1 MKKFLTGIAFLS
13 IASLSLS
20 ACGSTVEKSEES
32 AKNSEKGVIKV
43 VTSTDVYA
51 NIVESIGGD
60 TVEVTPLI
68 NSTSEDPHS
77 YEATSADRLS
87 VKDAQLV
94 VLNGGGY
101 DQFLENMAGQD
112 HKDQKVLNAV
122 EISGLQKDDDHAHE
136 HDHEHGDDHA
146 HEHGD
151 EHAHSH
157 EHAHEHGD
165 EHSHEH
171 GDDHSHEHGHHHH
184 HHGDF
189 NEHVWYDFVAM
200 QKLAGAIAEDLA
212 EEAPEHA
219 EQYRQAAGK
228 FKSELGELISQT
240 RGINAEGKKYIATEP
255 VPGYLLTMAGFSDA
269 TPSELTSAVESG
281 SDIAPLIMN
290 QVKEELQEK
299 QVGFFAYNEQTSSP
313 QTEELLKDA
322 QEAQIPHVSF
332 TETLPEGKDYLG
344 WMKENIENIKK
355 SLTS

>member
-1 MKKFLTGIAFLS
+1 MKKFLTGMAFLS

-20 ACGSTVEKSEES
+20 ACSNTVEKNEES

-112 HKDQKVLNAV
+112 DKDQKVLNAV
-122 EISGLQKDDDHAHE
+122 EISGLHKDDEHGDDHDHEHGDE
-136 HDHEHGDDHA
+136 HDHEHGD
-146 HEHGD
+146 
-151 EHAHSH
+151 
-157 EHAHEHGD
+157 
-165 EHSHEH
+165 
-171 GDDHSHEHGHHHH
+171 EHGHHHH

-240 RGINAEGKKYIATEP
+240 RGINADGKKYIATEP

-344 WMKENIENIKK
+344 WMKENIENIKE